1 MIWPS
6 FFRVTPP
13 LQLCDARVC
22 GRPAIPPI
30 LRYPR
35 GMSTKE
41 KVRTLVDQLPTDKTE
56 RALKFL
62 RRLLQAQP
70 DNDEV
75 LVSGQDD
82 PMRQLIA

>member
-1 MIWPS
+1 MRPRAGGDRRTSASNPTDSALPS
-6 FFRVTPP
+6 GN
-13 LQLCDARVC
+13 D
-22 GRPAIPPI
+22 
-30 LRYPR
+30 
-35 GMSTKE
+35 TKE
-41 KVRTLVDQLPTDKTE
+41 ELHTLVDQLPTDKTE